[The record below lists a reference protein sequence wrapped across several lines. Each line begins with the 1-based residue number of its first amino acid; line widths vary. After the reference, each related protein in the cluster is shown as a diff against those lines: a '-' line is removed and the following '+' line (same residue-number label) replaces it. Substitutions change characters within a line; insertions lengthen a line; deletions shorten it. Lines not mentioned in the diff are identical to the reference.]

1 MNDKAIELEADIYK
15 VRKALERLKNIGLDV
30 EKYEK
35 LTEKII
41 AECNLETSYT
51 TDNIFQNA
59 FIETAYLSAI
69 SKLDGVYLEL
79 NKYEIYLKVASFNQV
94 LKEYIVSK
102 EKKQRRF
109 RTIS

>member
-1 MNDKAIELEADIYK
+1 MFFYFQEIVGVILGVDKNVGGGIIPKNVKGEFFMNDKAIELEADIYK

-69 SKLDGVYLEL
+69 QNWMEF
-79 NKYEIYLKVASFNQV
+79 I
-94 LKEYIVSK
+94 
-102 EKKQRRF
+102 
-109 RTIS
+109 